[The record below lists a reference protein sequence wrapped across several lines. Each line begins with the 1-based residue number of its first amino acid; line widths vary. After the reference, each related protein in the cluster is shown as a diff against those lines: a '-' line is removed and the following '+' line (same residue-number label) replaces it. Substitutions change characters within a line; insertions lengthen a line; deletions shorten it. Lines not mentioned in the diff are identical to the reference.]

1 LYGCRSR
8 TVGEAD
14 FGRTADFGYDAD
26 SKEGVSMN
34 THVAPPPGK
43 LTADQFLAFVEDRP
57 REERWQL
64 IDGEAFVMMSPA
76 RLPHQRIG
84 ANLMLLLNGALAGSR
99 PDLIAM
105 QEVAVR
111 LDSHPDFLAVA
122 DVAIVSFDVDDVVY
136 EAGFHLAAEVL
147 SESNTHEFISRKR
160 ELYAEAPLC
169 QHVLIV
175 SQKDVAVEV
184 WSRSQDWKGCVYR
197 SPDDVIDLPEFGFTY
212 RVADLYRG
220 TPVK

>member
-1 LYGCRSR
+1 
-8 TVGEAD
+8 
-14 FGRTADFGYDAD
+14 
-26 SKEGVSMN
+26 MN
-34 THVAPPPGK
+34 THVAPPPGR
-43 LTADQFLAFVEDRP
+43 LTAEQFLAFIEDRP

-84 ANLMLLLNGALAGSR
+84 ANLVKLLDPALATRR
-99 PDLIAM
+99 PDLVAL

-122 DVAIVSFDVDDVVY
+122 DVAIVNFDVDDVVY

-147 SESNTHEFISRKR
+147 SDSNTHEFISRKR
-160 ELYAEAPLC
+160 ELYAEAPFC
-169 QHVLIV
+169 QHVLII
-175 SQKDVAVEV
+175 SQKDFAVEV
-184 WSRSQDWKGCVYR
+184 WSRSNDWKGRVLR
-197 SPDDVIDLPEFGFTY
+197 SPDDLIELPEFGFAC

-220 TPVK
+220 TPVKG

>member
-1 LYGCRSR
+1 
-8 TVGEAD
+8 
-14 FGRTADFGYDAD
+14 
-26 SKEGVSMN
+26 MN
-34 THVAPPPGK
+34 THVAPPPGR
-43 LTADQFLAFVEDRP
+43 LTAEQFLAFIEDRP

-84 ANLMLLLNGALAGSR
+84 ANLMLLLNGSLAGSR

-105 QEVAVR
+105 QEIAVR

-122 DVAIVSFDVDDVVY
+122 DVAIVNFDVEDVVY

-147 SESNTHEFISRKR
+147 SDSNTHEFISRKR

-169 QHVLIV
+169 QHVLIL
-175 SQKDVAVEV
+175 SQKDFGVEV
-184 WSRSQDWKGCVYR
+184 WSRSNDWKGRVFR
-197 SPDDVIDLPEFGFTY
+197 SPGDLIELPEFGFSC

-220 TPVK
+220 TPVKG